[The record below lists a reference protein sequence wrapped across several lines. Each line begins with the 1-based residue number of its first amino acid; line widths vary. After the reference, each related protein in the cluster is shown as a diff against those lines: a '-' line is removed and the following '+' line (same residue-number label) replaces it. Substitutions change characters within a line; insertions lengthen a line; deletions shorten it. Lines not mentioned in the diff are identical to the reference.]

1 MSTTSEVVTAPSV
14 IQAAREQLQQL
25 HIGHVIDGKPERST
39 AAATLDVVD
48 PSTGEVLVQLPA
60 GSAQDVDRAVSA
72 AQRAFPAWSALT
84 LGARAKV
91 LADVAAIVDDH
102 LDELVALE
110 SLNTGKPLL
119 VSRDEIPLVAEV
131 FRFMGGAARALQAP
145 ATGEYTAG
153 HVSMIRRE
161 PLGVVGAV
169 TPWNYPLLTASWK
182 IAAAL
187 AMGNTMVLKPS
198 ELTPLT
204 TLRFM
209 ELVSDVLPAGVL
221 NVVLGTGEVVGSA
234 LSKHPDI
241 AAVSLTGSIASGQ
254 YVVRD
259 SIDTLK
265 VTHLELGGKAP
276 VVVFPDADVDKLAVT
291 LRAAGYWNSGQEC
304 GAATRVLC
312 HSSIKDQLV
321 AKLATQAT
329 SLRVGV
335 PTDGDEIEL
344 GPLISRSQLDRVAGM
359 VDRARSAGATI
370 AVGGTAPDSDG
381 FFYEPTVITD
391 IPAGSEITR
400 DEVFGPVVTVETFDT
415 EFEAIGSS
423 NATTYGLAASVWTQD
438 VGRALRVSS
447 ALNFGTVWVNSHLVL
462 ATEMPWGGFG
472 KSGSGRELS
481 TFGLE
486 DFSRTKHVMI
496 STGAELSGTGLSGK

>member
-1 MSTTSEVVTAPSV
+1 MSTTSEVTIAPSP
-14 IQAAREQLQQL
+14 IQAAREKLAHL
-25 HIGHVIDGKPERST
+25 HIGHVIDGKPERSS
-39 AAATLDVVD
+39 AERPLEVLN
-48 PSTGEVLVQLPA
+48 PSTGEVLARLPA
-60 GSAQDVDRAVSA
+60 GSADDVDRAVVA
-72 AQRAFPAWSALT
+72 AQHAFTSWSALT
-84 LGARAKV
+84 YAARAKLFAEIAV
-91 LADVAAIVDDH
+91 IIDDH
-102 LDELVALE
+102 VEELATLE

-145 ATGEYTAG
+145 ATAEYVTG

-161 PLGVVGAV
+161 PLGVIGAV

-209 ELVSDVLPAGVL
+209 ELVSGVLPAGVL
-221 NVVLGTGEVVGSA
+221 NLVLGTGEAVGSA
-234 LSKHPDI
+234 LSKHPGI
-241 AAVSLTGSIASGQ
+241 AAVSLTGSITSGQ
-254 YVVRD
+254 YVIRD
-259 SIDTLK
+259 SLDTLK
-265 VTHLELGGKAP
+265 LTHLELGGKAP
-276 VVVFPDADVDKLAVT
+276 VVVFADADIDQVALT

-312 HSSIKDQLV
+312 HSSVKEELV
-321 AKLATQAT
+321 SKLVEHVA

-335 PTDGDEIEL
+335 PTDGDEVEL
-344 GPLISRSQLDRVAGM
+344 GPLISSVHRDRVAGM
-359 VDRARSAGATI
+359 VDRARSAGASI
-370 AVGGTAPDSDG
+370 AVGGTVPDLNG
-381 FFYEPTVITD
+381 FFYDPTVITD
-391 IPAGSEITR
+391 IPVDSEITR
-400 DEVFGPVVTVETFDT
+400 DEVFGPVVTVETFDS
-415 EFEAIGSS
+415 EFEAIGLS
-423 NATTYGLAASVWTQD
+423 NATAYGLSASVWTKD
-438 VGRALRVSS
+438 VGRALRVSG
-447 ALNFGTVWVNSHLVL
+447 ALNFGTVWVNAHLVL

-472 KSGSGRELS
+472 ASGHGRELS

-496 STGAELSGTGLSGK
+496 AAGEEQPEPRF